1 MGMLLHRHFVTA
13 TPVSKPVKA
22 EVAETVVEVPKEET
36 KQAVVEEKK
45 VAERKAP
52 AKKRAAGR
60 PRTKK

>member
-22 EVAETVVEVPKEET
+22 EVAETVVEVPKEE

-52 AKKRAAGR
+52 VKKRAAGR